1 MQKWSER
8 RARFRELLA
17 GDKCLHPGS
26 VFDPMSARMAE
37 HVGYEFGMFAGSTAS
52 MTILG
57 APDHIIITLSEFAD
71 QCLRINRACNIPLMV
86 DADHGYGN
94 ALNVMR
100 TVEELE
106 IAGVSGMSVEDTEL
120 PQPYGMAGKQSLL
133 SLEEGVGKMKAA
145 VTARADRGGIAI
157 AARTSAVSI
166 AGVEDAIRRVRA
178 YQEIDVDAIF
188 LVGVTTREQLD
199 AIAPEVK
206 LPLILGGT
214 PAELKDAEYLA
225 SRGAR
230 IALQGH
236 QPIRAAVQAIHA
248 TMRAMRDGTQ
258 PEDLEN
264 MPTKELLRV
273 AMAEDDYDAWMK
285 KFI

>member
-1 MQKWSER
+1 MTKWSER
-8 RARFRELLA
+8 RTRFRDLLA
-17 GDKCLHPGS
+17 GDKCLHPCS
-26 VFDPMSARMAE
+26 MFDPMSARMAE

-57 APDHIIITLSEFAD
+57 APDHIVITLTEFAE

-94 ALNVMR
+94 ALSVMR

-106 IAGVSGMSVEDTEL
+106 IAGVSGMSIEDTEL
-120 PQPYGMAGKQSLL
+120 PQPYGLNGRQRML
-133 SLEEGVGKMKAA
+133 SLEEGVGKMQAA
-145 VTARADRGGIAI
+145 VAARADRGGIAI
-157 AARTSAVSI
+157 AARTSAVAIS
-166 AGVEDAIRRVRA
+166 GVDDAIQRVRA
-178 YQEIDVDAIF
+178 YQKTGVDAIF
-188 LVGVTTREQLD
+188 LVGVTTRQQLD

-214 PAELKDAEYLA
+214 PAELKDADYLA

-236 QPIRAAVQAIHA
+236 NPIRAAVQAIYA
-248 TMRAMRDGTQ
+248 TMRAMRDGTD
-258 PEDLEN
+258 PKDLEG
-264 MPTKELLRV
+264 MPSADLLRI
-273 AMAEDDYDAWMK
+273 AMAEDDYDDAMK
-285 KFI
+285 KYI

>member
-1 MQKWSER
+1 MTKWSRR

-17 GDKCLHPGS
+17 GDKCLYPGS
-26 VFDPMSARMAE
+26 MFDPMSARMAE
-37 HVGYEFGMFAGSTAS
+37 HVGYEMGMFAGSTAS

-57 APDHIIITLSEFAD
+57 APDHIVITLSEFAE

-106 IAGVSGMSVEDTEL
+106 VAGVSGMSVEDTEL
-120 PQPYGMAGKQSLL
+120 PQPYGMDGRQRML
-133 SLEEGVGKMKAA
+133 SLDEGVGKMKAA
-145 VTARADRGGIAI
+145 VAARADGNGIAI
-157 AARTSAVSI
+157 AARTSAVAI
-166 AGVEDAIRRVRA
+166 AGVDDAIKRVKA
-178 YQEIDVDAIF
+178 YQATGVDAIF
-188 LVGVTTREQLD
+188 LVGVKTRAELD
-199 AIAPEVK
+199 AIAPEVE

-236 QPIRAAVQAIHA
+236 NPIRAAVQAIYA

-264 MPTKELLRV
+264 MPSKELMRI
-273 AMAEDDYDAWMK
+273 AMAEDAYDDWMK
-285 KFI
+285 KYI

>member
-17 GDKCLHPGS
+17 GNACLNPGS
-26 VFDPMSARMAE
+26 VYDPMSARMAE

-57 APDHIIITLSEFAD
+57 APDHIVITLTEFAD

-106 IAGVSGMSVEDTEL
+106 IAGVSGMSVEDTDL
-120 PQPYGMAGKQSLL
+120 PQPYGMHGKQRML

-145 VTARADRGGIAI
+145 VAARAEKTGIAI
-157 AARTSAVSI
+157 AARTSAVGIS
-166 AGVEDAIRRVRA
+166 GVDDAVARVRA
-178 YQEIDVDAIF
+178 YQETGVDAIF
-188 LVGVTTREQLD
+188 LVGVTTRDQLD
-199 AIAPEVK
+199 AIAPEIK

-214 PAELKDAEYLA
+214 PAELKDADYLA

-236 QPIRAAVQAIHA
+236 NPIRAAVQAVYA
-248 TMRAMRDGTQ
+248 TMRAMRDGTD
-258 PEDLEN
+258 PKDLEG
-264 MPTKELLRV
+264 MPSKDLLRI
-273 AMAEDDYDAWMK
+273 AMAEDAYDADMK

>member
-1 MQKWSER
+1 MTKWNER

-17 GDKCLHPGS
+17 GDVCLNPGS
-26 VFDPMSARMAE
+26 VYDPMSARMAE

-57 APDHIIITLSEFAD
+57 APDHIIITLSEFAA
-71 QCLRINRACNIPLMV
+71 QCRRINRAFNLPLMV

-106 IAGVSGMSVEDTEL
+106 INGVSGLSIEDTEL
-120 PQPYGMAGKQSLL
+120 PQPYGMEGRQRMLG
-133 SLEEGVGKMKAA
+133 LEEGVGKMKAA
-145 VTARADRGGIAI
+145 VAARADSNGICI
-157 AARTSAVSI
+157 AARTSAVGI
-166 AGVEDAIRRVRA
+166 VGVDDAIRRVKA
-178 YQEIDVDAIF
+178 YQETGVDAIF
-188 LVGVTTREQLD
+188 LVGVKTRAELD

-214 PAELKDAEYLA
+214 PDELKDSTYLA
-225 SRGAR
+225 ERGVR

-236 QPIRAAVQAIHA
+236 NPIRAAVQAVYA
-248 TMRAMRDGTQ
+248 TMKAMREGTQ
-258 PEDLEN
+258 PGDLSN
-264 MPTKELLRV
+264 MPSKELLRI
-273 AMAEDDYDAWMK
+273 AMAEDAYDEAMDTY
-285 KFI
+285 I

>member
-1 MQKWSER
+1 MNKWSTR

-26 VFDPMSARMAE
+26 MFDPMSARMAE

-57 APDHIIITLSEFAD
+57 APDHIVITLTEFAE
-71 QCLRINRACNIPLMV
+71 QCQRINRACNIPLMV

-100 TVEELE
+100 TVEEHE
-106 IAGVSGMSVEDTEL
+106 IAGVSGMSIEDTEL
-120 PQPYGMAGKQSLL
+120 PQPYGLNGKQRML

-145 VTARADRGGIAI
+145 VAARANADGIAI
-157 AARTSAVSI
+157 AARTSAVGISNV
-166 AGVEDAIRRVRA
+166 GDAIKRVRA
-178 YQEIDVDAIF
+178 YQQTGVDAIF
-188 LVGVTTREQLD
+188 LVGVTTRDELD
-199 AIAPEVK
+199 AIAPEIK

-214 PAELKDAEYLA
+214 PAELKDVDYLA

-236 QPIRAAVQAIHA
+236 NPIRAAVQAIYA
-248 TMRAMRDGTQ
+248 TMRAMRDGTD
-258 PEDLEN
+258 PKDLEG
-264 MPTKELLRV
+264 MPSADLLRI
-273 AMAEDDYDAWMK
+273 AMAEDFYDDVMK
-285 KFI
+285 KYI